1 MYLFQSISRII
12 VKNVEVKWMV
22 IKMENKKHLIYKEDV
37 LAMAWLDDECEV
49 VSASDIEALPELIV
63 SEYKH
68 VTFNNSVP
76 YPLGG
81 MIYYVETTEESDEAW
96 IANKPIQYIDEEG
109 YHCGWGL
116 ATLLFKFEDL
126 NEVYFFSYEEAKANL
141 GSEEDD
147 ESIL

>member
-1 MYLFQSISRII
+1 MKMTNEEAIHILMNLDKY
-12 VKNVEVKWMV
+12 VEH
-22 IKMENKKHLIYKEDV
+22 IEDV
-37 LAMAWLDDECEV
+37 GIGVKAPLVDATLLA
-49 VSASDIEALPELIV
+49 IRALRNN
-63 SEYKH
+63 
-68 VTFNNSVP
+68 VTPNNTVP

-116 ATLLFKFEDL
+116 ATLCFKFEEL

-141 GSEEDD
+141 GIEEDED
-147 ESIL
+147 ESILQD